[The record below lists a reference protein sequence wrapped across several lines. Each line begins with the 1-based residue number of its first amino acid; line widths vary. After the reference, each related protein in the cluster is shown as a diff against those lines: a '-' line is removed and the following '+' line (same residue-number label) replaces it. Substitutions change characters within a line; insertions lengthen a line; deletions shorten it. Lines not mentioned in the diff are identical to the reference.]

1 MENLNRIV
9 YIIVIHIYSII
20 VIHIYNNLK
29 NIRSNYANF
38 ANKKYMLLI
47 IIT

>member
-9 YIIVIHIYSII
+9 YIIVIHIYS
-20 VIHIYNNLK
+20 NLK
-29 NIRSNYANF
+29 NRSNYANF

>member
-1 MENLNRIV
+1 MKINKMENLNGIV
-9 YIIVIHIYSII
+9 QIIVIHIYS
-20 VIHIYNNLK
+20 NLK
-29 NIRSNYANF
+29 NIRSSYVNF